1 METIQKYLIT
11 CLIAEEERET
21 KGDLPCLN
29 FFSANRQELGT
40 QSRNRYGFGY
50 PNNILVTR
58 LKQLPTK
65 RKFCVPVQVSE
76 LEQGCEHLR

>member
-29 FFSANRQELGT
+29 FFLQIGKDWELNPETGM
-40 QSRNRYGFGY
+40 GLG
-50 PNNILVTR
+50 ILT
-58 LKQLPTK
+58 T
-65 RKFCVPVQVSE
+65 S
-76 LEQGCEHLR
+76 